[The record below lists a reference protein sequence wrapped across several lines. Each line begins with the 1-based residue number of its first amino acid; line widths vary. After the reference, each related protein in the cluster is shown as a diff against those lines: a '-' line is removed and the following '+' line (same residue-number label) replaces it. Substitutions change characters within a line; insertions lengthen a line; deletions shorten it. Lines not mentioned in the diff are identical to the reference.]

1 MKEEILKIVSNIKGN
16 LKSIDKDGVS
26 HPLLDDIYDSLA
38 LIEDTIYDDD
48 MMGDGINLEEEDY

>member
-1 MKEEILKIVSNIKGN
+1 MKEEILKIVSNIKSN